1 MKGTIAFAAGMAMAA
16 GISPVQAQIAAQSG
30 PQTAQAE
37 EPSTALS
44 TGASTT
50 LSTGTSLTAITGID
64 YSSGDYGTGSDT
76 HILVVPMSLRYR
88 TGHLRFTATLPWL
101 RINGSSAIVG
111 GGSGGVIIDPNAPRT
126 TRSGLGDLTL
136 GVGYQVPE
144 EQLGFGLD
152 LSARVKLPT
161 ASRSKA
167 LGTGKTDVTVAAE
180 ISKSFGIVTPFANI
194 GYRMP
199 GDPSGFDLHNAWT
212 ASGGASVILGKSVL
226 IASYDYRES
235 TSDFARD
242 SQELFGAF
250 STPVTE
256 KLIFTFYGTG
266 GLSKGAADY
275 GLGSMVSV
283 KF

>member
-1 MKGTIAFAAGMAMAA
+1 MKGTMKLAAVGIAMAA
-16 GISPVQAQIAAQSG
+16 SPAFAQVAAQSG
-30 PQTAQAE
+30 PQTAQVE
-37 EPSTALS
+37 EPSTGLPTASS
-44 TGASTT
+44 TESR
-50 LSTGTSLTAITGID
+50 LTAITGID

-76 HILVVPMSLRYR
+76 HMLVVPMSLRYR
-88 TGHLRFTATLPWL
+88 AGQLRFTATLPWL

-111 GGSGGVIIDPNAPRT
+111 GGSGGVVIDPNAPRT

-136 GVGYQVPE
+136 GVGYQIPE

-180 ISKSFGIVTPFANI
+180 ISKSFGIVTPFANV

-199 GDPSGFDLHNAWT
+199 GDPSGFDLHNGWT
-212 ASGGASVILGKSVL
+212 ASGGVSVMLGKSAL
-226 IASYDYRES
+226 IGSYDYRES

-250 STPVTE
+250 STPVAE
-256 KLIFTFYGTG
+256 KLIFTLYGTG

-275 GLGSMVSV
+275 GVGSMISV